1 MERPRLHGIAGKGWS
16 VSKEAVQ
23 TSHHSP
29 RRPRGSCIHLAALP
43 GKCFG
48 SDSISGLFLPEE
60 SGKNSARGLRLEE
73 KSVDLLNKSI
83 CKEPWCGGG
92 GEGKQYRAETED
104 ASVSKKAHQ

>member
-1 MERPRLHGIAGKGWS
+1 MEQPRLHGIAGKGWS

-29 RRPRGSCIHLAALP
+29 RRPRGSCTHLAALP

-60 SGKNSARGLRLEE
+60 SGKNSVDTVKLLSLDLTFAISEL
-73 KSVDLLNKSI
+73 SV
-83 CKEPWCGGG
+83 
-92 GEGKQYRAETED
+92 
-104 ASVSKKAHQ
+104 